1 MTLANALLVASV
13 ATQLVAAN
21 MGPARITWSK
31 GVQKRIHITSFLL
44 DQIKGMKMMGLSELM
59 KDKIQELRVG
69 ELNLSKKYR
78 ALVSWINLMG
88 MFQAEN
94 LTVSGA
100 LG

>member
-1 MTLANALLVASV
+1 
-13 ATQLVAAN
+13 